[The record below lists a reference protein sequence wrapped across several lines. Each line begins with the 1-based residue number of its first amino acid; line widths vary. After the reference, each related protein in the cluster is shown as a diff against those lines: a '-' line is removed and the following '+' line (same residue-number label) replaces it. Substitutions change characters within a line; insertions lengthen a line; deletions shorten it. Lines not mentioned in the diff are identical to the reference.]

1 MVTFSTKALP
11 DRAGFALNLLE
22 YILNATLPDNP
33 ALPQYSDAVKDL
45 ERTCSVEMQKLAMAF
60 PDQFMVRTLF
70 VCAIG
75 YVLIAV
81 TGCI

>member
-22 YILNATLPDNP
+22 YILNATLPDNL

-60 PDQFMVRTLF
+60 PDQFMVRNLF
-70 VCAIG
+70 VCTIG

>member
-60 PDQFMVRTLF
+60 PDQFMVRTLLF
-70 VCAIG
+70 IPSD
-75 YVLIAV
+75 LF
-81 TGCI
+81 

>member
-1 MVTFSTKALP
+1 MVIFSTKALP

-60 PDQFMVRTLF
+60 PDQFMVRTPI
-70 VCAIG
+70 CTIG
-75 YVLIAV
+75 FVLITV
-81 TGCI
+81 IGRI